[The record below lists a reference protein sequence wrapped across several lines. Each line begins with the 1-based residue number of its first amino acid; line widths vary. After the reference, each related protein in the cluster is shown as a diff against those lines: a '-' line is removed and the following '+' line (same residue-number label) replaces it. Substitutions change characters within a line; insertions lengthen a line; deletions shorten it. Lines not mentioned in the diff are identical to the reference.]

1 MPRRLGSLSSG
12 GMQTSLLGLLG
23 GAALYR
29 QRLFQTTVATDIGTT
44 TAAVVK
50 ASRSS
55 DSGAN
60 ASASSDTS
68 LHTQQLYKSFH
79 KGRGT
84 TPMPKSYKGHTR
96 RSGLAPA
103 NGVDAASSAAAAA
116 EPPPPLLGV
125 RSSCAEDAGPV
136 PQRELS
142 PLQKRQ
148 LQFRNKA
155 AFTLTPQALRRVKY
169 LLAQYSTTHSA
180 TAAQSPLT
188 SGASD
193 DAPSGIRIGVRRRGC
208 SGYSY
213 TVNYYFDSA
222 KCSGKDATPVRKRTG
237 LMEDLVV
244 EQDGVKV
251 IVDAD
256 AQFYVIGT
264 EMDYTITNVEEKFT
278 FKNPNQKYS
287 CGCGES
293 FMPYDADDMDTD

>member
-1 MPRRLGSLSSG
+1 
-12 GMQTSLLGLLG
+12 MQTSLLGRIG
-23 GAALYR
+23 GAALC
-29 QRLFQTTVATDIGTT
+29 QKRLFQSTAAAGAGTT
-44 TAAVVK
+44 TAATVNS
-50 ASRSS
+50 SRSS

-68 LHTQQLYKSFH
+68 LHTQQLYKSVH

-84 TPMPKSYKGHTR
+84 TPIPKSYKEPTL
-96 RSGLAPA
+96 RSRVAPA
-103 NGVDAASSAAAAA
+103 SGAGAVSSAAAAA
-116 EPPPPLLGV
+116 ETLPPPLVGA

-136 PQRELS
+136 PQRALS

-155 AFTLTPQALRRVKY
+155 AFVLTPQALRRVKY
-169 LLAQYSTTHSA
+169 LLAQYSTVHSA
-180 TAAQSPLT
+180 AAAKSPLN
-188 SGASD
+188 SDASD
-193 DAPSGIRIGVRRRGC
+193 EVPSGIRIGVRRRGC

-213 TVNYYFDSA
+213 TVNYFFDSA
-222 KCSGKDATPVRKRTG
+222 QRSGKGATPSRKMAG

-251 IVDAD
+251 VVDAD

-264 EMDYTITNVEEKFT
+264 EMDYVITNVEEKFT

-293 FMPYDADDMDTD
+293 FMPYDADDMDTG

>member
-1 MPRRLGSLSSG
+1 MQCRLGSLG
-12 GMQTSLLGLLG
+12 GGRMQTSLLGRIG
-23 GAALYR
+23 GAALC
-29 QRLFQTTVATDIGTT
+29 QKRLFQSTAAAGAGTT
-44 TAAVVK
+44 TAATVNS
-50 ASRSS
+50 SRSS

-68 LHTQQLYKSFH
+68 LHTQQLYKSVH

-84 TPMPKSYKGHTR
+84 TPIPKSYKEPTL
-96 RSGLAPA
+96 RS
-103 NGVDAASSAAAAA
+103 
-116 EPPPPLLGV
+116 
-125 RSSCAEDAGPV
+125 RDAGPV
-136 PQRELS
+136 PQRALS

-155 AFTLTPQALRRVKY
+155 AFVLTPQALRRVKY
-169 LLAQYSTTHSA
+169 LLAQYSTVHSA
-180 TAAQSPLT
+180 AAAKSPLN
-188 SGASD
+188 SDASD
-193 DAPSGIRIGVRRRGC
+193 EVPSGIRIGVRRRGC

-213 TVNYYFDSA
+213 TVNYFFDSA
-222 KCSGKDATPVRKRTG
+222 QRSGKGATPSRKMAG

-251 IVDAD
+251 VVDAD

-264 EMDYTITNVEEKFT
+264 EMDYVITNVEEKFT

-293 FMPYDADDMDTD
+293 FMPYDADDMDTG